1 MFKNGGKMVKFIK
14 KQRLLF
20 LVVFVVSQLHE
31 FGHVI
36 GYSIENVSI
45 KFHYGYVEPLN
56 GKIGVLG
63 IMGGPIASILF
74 AIIPLI
80 ILSIVR
86 KYNYVLSIIS
96 LASSLSRVSAYALY
110 LVFLPFN
117 ENIFMIND
125 EGQAAKLLGINPVFF
140 YVASIIA
147 YILSIIFIRKCGIHD
162 KKKYWSVFL
171 SILIYNVIVLLTMI

>member
-1 MFKNGGKMVKFIK
+1 MFKNGGKMVKFTK

-80 ILSIVR
+80 ILCESLQGLDKDSTYNFCKRIQEHSKNNNIV
-86 KYNYVLSIIS
+86 V
-96 LASSLSRVSAYALY
+96 ALHNSD
-110 LVFLPFN
+110 FPQEF
-117 ENIFMIND
+117 
-125 EGQAAKLLGINPVFF
+125 
-140 YVASIIA
+140 
-147 YILSIIFIRKCGIHD
+147 CGAIYQLESGFC
-162 KKKYWSVFL
+162 KK
-171 SILIYNVIVLLTMI
+171 IT